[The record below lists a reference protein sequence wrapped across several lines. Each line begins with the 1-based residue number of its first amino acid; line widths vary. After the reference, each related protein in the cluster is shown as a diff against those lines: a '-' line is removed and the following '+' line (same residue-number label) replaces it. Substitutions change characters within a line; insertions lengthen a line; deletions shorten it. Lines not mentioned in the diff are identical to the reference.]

1 MSARALQALA
11 RRIRMA
17 VARGVVRL
25 VKDGLMIQ
33 GLQVTV
39 LDGETVN
46 VQRFQ
51 EYGFTSVPLAG
62 AEAVLAAIAG
72 ARSHLVAIAVDDGRH
87 RLKGLQDGEVA
98 LYTDEGDSIVLKRG
112 RIIAVTAGAQL
123 NVSAPQVT
131 VKATTKVTLDS
142 PEVHCTHKLT
152 VAEDITCANLTADTE
167 VSAAGVTLTSR
178 AAV

>member
-25 VKDGLMIQ
+25 VNDALLVQ

-72 ARSHLVAIAVDDGRH
+72 ARSHLVAIAVDDGRY
-87 RLKGLQDGEVA
+87 RLKDLQGGEVA
-98 LYTDEGDSIVLKRG
+98 LYTDQGDSIVLKRG
-112 RIIAVTAGAQL
+112 RIIAVTAGAEL
-123 NVSAPQVT
+123 DVSAPLVT
-131 VKATTKVTLDS
+131 VTATTKVTLDT

-152 VAEDITCANLTADTE
+152 VGEDISCANLTATTQ
-167 VSAAGVTLTSR
+167 VTAAGITLTSR
-178 AAV
+178 AAA

>member
-1 MSARALQALA
+1 
-11 RRIRMA
+11 MA
-17 VARGVVRL
+17 MARGVVRL
-25 VKDGLMIQ
+25 VNDALMVQ
-33 GLQVTV
+33 SLQVTV
-39 LDGETVN
+39 LDGETAN

-51 EYGFTSVPLAG
+51 EYGYSSVPKPG

-72 ARSHLVAIAVDDGRH
+72 VRSHLVAIAVDDGRY
-87 RLKGLQDGEVA
+87 RLKNLQAGEVA

-112 RIIAVTAGAQL
+112 RIIAVNAGAQL

-131 VKATTKVTLDS
+131 VTATTKVTLDT

-178 AAV
+178 AAA